1 MEQKNLNR
9 IFQTAIVLSLLLFF
23 ALILA
28 QSFSLA
34 TADIGRHIKNGE
46 MVLKEHFIPRTN
58 LYSYTYPDF
67 PFLNHHWGSGV
78 IFYLVFKAFGF
89 GGFSFL
95 QILIG
100 LATLLL
106 FFHTAWRYSGF
117 KTAALVTLLT
127 IPLLSTRAEIRPE
140 MFSYLLAGVFFWILF
155 QWRQQKISKN
165 WLWVLPP
172 LLLLW
177 VNLHI
182 YFVFGLMLIGVFWLE
197 AAIKKFFKKDQNFTV
212 SFNFLSLILFL
223 SAGFSLINP
232 FGLSGALAPFQIFNQ
247 YGYRILENQSVWF
260 LYKIIPYPQSLYF
273 IIVFTLLVLSWVYAF
288 FAIKKGK
295 QNFYL
300 PLALISATFSFLGWF
315 MVRNFAIFGYFAISI
330 IAINF
335 SGFFNK
341 PFESA
346 RDYSKFLTIFVLL
359 FGFLI
364 FINPLYWQNRSLGWG
379 LDKGNEAA
387 AEFFKANNLHGPI
400 FNNYDI
406 GGYLTFYLFP
416 KERVFV
422 DNRPEAYPASF
433 FKDVYIPMQ
442 EDSEKWKN
450 YSKQSNI
457 NTIFFYRNDLTPWA
471 QKFLIARVSDPDW
484 VPIFVDD
491 WNIIFIKKDGPDK
504 EQANRLALPPEMFKI
519 NNQ

>member
-9 IFQTAIVLSLLLFF
+9 IFQTIIILSLLLFF

-78 IFYLVFKAFGF
+78 IFYLIYQAFGF
-89 GGFSFL
+89 GGFTFF
-95 QILIG
+95 QVLIG
-100 LATLLL
+100 LLTLLI
-106 FFHTAWRYSGF
+106 FFHVAWKQSGF
-117 KTAALVTLLT
+117 KTPSLIALIA
-127 IPLLSTRAEIRPE
+127 IPLLSSRSEIRPE
-140 MFSYLLAGVFFWILF
+140 MFSYLLAGVFFWILWN
-155 QWRQQKISKN
+155 WRQQKISKN

-197 AAIKKFFKKDQNFTV
+197 AFSNRFLRGDRNF
-212 SFNFLSLILFL
+212 SAPFNFLSLILFL

-232 FGLSGALAPFQIFNQ
+232 FGLSGALAPFEIFNQ
-247 YGYRILENQSVWF
+247 YGYRVLENQSVWF

-273 IIVFTLLVLSWVYAF
+273 IIVFALLVLSWVYAF
-288 FAIKKGK
+288 VAIKKGRQK
-295 QNFYL
+295 FSL
-300 PLALISATFSFLGWF
+300 PLALISLIFSFLGWF
-315 MVRNFAIFGYFAISI
+315 MVRNFAIFGYFAIPI

-335 SGFFNK
+335 AGLLNK

-346 RDYSKFLTIFVLL
+346 RDYSKFLTVFILL

-364 FINPLYWQNRSLGWG
+364 FINPSFWQGRSLGWG
-379 LDKGNEAA
+379 LDRGNAAA

-416 KERVFV
+416 AEPVFV
-422 DNRPEAYPASF
+422 DNRPEAYPVSF
-433 FKDVYIPMQ
+433 FQDVYVPMQ
-442 EDSEKWKN
+442 EDSEKWQI
-450 YSKQSNI
+450 YSKQYGI

-471 QKFLIARVSDPDW
+471 QKFLITRVSDPEW
-484 VPIFVDD
+484 APVFVDD
-491 WNIIFIKKDGPDK
+491 WNIIFVKKDGPDK
-504 EQANRLALPPEMFKI
+504 EQANRLALPPEMFQI
-519 NNQ
+519 NSQ